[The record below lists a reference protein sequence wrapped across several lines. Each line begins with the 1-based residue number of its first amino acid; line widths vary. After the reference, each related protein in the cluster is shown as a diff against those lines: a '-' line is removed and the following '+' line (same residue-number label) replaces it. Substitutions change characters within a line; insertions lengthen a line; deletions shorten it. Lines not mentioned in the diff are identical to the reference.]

1 MKRGLIC
8 SLVLSF
14 IISTNTW
21 GQSNALRQSFNE
33 LNTFLKEYK
42 INSAM
47 VGFHAETKNMKASFD
62 YPYLTI
68 SFTDVPEEG
77 YDRSVAKGDQRIRT
91 NLKETTISVKNT
103 SYTFTPSYSLVFYN
117 PNGIETTVQGRK
129 DLVESYSFSGS
140 ELTLKKAAELL
151 NVVKEKILAEGYT
164 GKLGA
169 SATTSAN
176 KNNAGTTASQS
187 GAPLTKKYNH
197 VRYSIS
203 YPENWTSM
211 NNVQGADVYIGANDG
226 SIAFTVL
233 SFQTPYSLD
242 EVMAEANSQAA
253 LAGWKKTNTST
264 TLCGVKCY
272 KSTITFTSNG
282 MSVKQIQYT
291 LKKNGFVYNLNFGND
306 ATKVNANTSLI
317 SSIANSFIIK

>member
-1 MKRGLIC
+1 MLC
-8 SLVLSF
+8 
-14 IISTNTW
+14 TNMW
-21 GQSNALRQSFNE
+21 GQSYSLTQSFNE
-33 LNTFLKEYK
+33 LNTFLNEYK
-42 INSAM
+42 ISSLAASSNI
-47 VGFHAETKNMKASFD
+47 ETKNIRATFE
-62 YPYLTI
+62 YPYLI
-68 SFTDVPEEG
+68 VSFTDEVIDDFYPTG
-77 YDRSVAKGDQRIRT
+77 LVSIGKKQIRT
-91 NLKETTISVKNT
+91 NLKETKISVST
-103 SYTFTPSYSLVFYN
+103 SSGYLSSFTPIYLLFEN
-117 PNGIETTVQGRK
+117 PSGIETTEQGKK
-129 DLVESYSFSGS
+129 DLVERYTFRGS
-140 ELTLKKAAELL
+140 ELTMKKAAELFNQL
-151 NVVKEKILAEGYT
+151 KEKILTEEYT
-164 GKLGA
+164 GKLGTPT
-169 SATTSAN
+169 SAQATKSKTSTTS
-176 KNNAGTTASQS
+176 S
-187 GAPLTKKYNH
+187 GKSTPLTKKYNH

-253 LAGWKKTNTST
+253 LAGWKKTNTTT

-306 ATKVNANTSLI
+306 AEKVNANTSLI